1 MPAAT
6 MPAAPPNA
14 GNPTVPRG
22 RVSDGR
28 RRWRKA
34 KSGFAAAL
42 SCISALIVIAPLG
55 LVFGYLLV
63 KGAGSLNWD
72 FFTKLPAQPT
82 TDYSAMFDEPAADT
96 PAPAPGSTD
105 ANPTADT
112 PAPVAV
118 PAATPP
124 AAVVHSGVANSIV
137 GTFVL
142 IAIAAVFGV
151 PVGVL
156 GALYLSEYATVRVA
170 SSVRFG
176 ADVLNGVPSI
186 VWGIVAYALF
196 IPPGKAVIHLGYS
209 ALAAGITLGFIM
221 IPLVL
226 RTTEEV
232 LRLVPNGYREAAL
245 ALGISEWRIS
255 LLIVAKTA
263 SKGIVTGVLLAV
275 ARIAGETAPLLFT
288 ALGNEGW
295 SKGLLQPIDSLPWR
309 IFKFGSQSSDPD
321 QNRQAWAAALVL
333 IVLVLGLNLAL
344 RFLTRER
351 IVKRAVAAQVKA
363 TLATA
368 APPTAAA

>member
-1 MPAAT
+1 MAT
-6 MPAAPPNA
+6 AMLSAAPPEPA
-14 GNPTVPRG
+14 RTTAPQG
-22 RVSDGR
+22 RVSDGY

-34 KSGFAAAL
+34 KSGFAAVL
-42 SCISALIVIAPLG
+42 SCLSALIVIAPLG

-82 TDYSAMFDEPAADT
+82 TDYSAMFADDSAASPAPDASPAEAAPAAT
-96 PAPAPGSTD
+96 PAPAI
-105 ANPTADT
+105 
-112 PAPVAV
+112 
-118 PAATPP
+118 
-124 AAVVHSGVANSIV
+124 HSGIANSIV
-137 GTFVL
+137 GTFIL
-142 IAIAAVFGV
+142 IVIAALFGV

-156 GALYLSEYATVRVA
+156 GALYLSEYAGRRVA
-170 SSVRFG
+170 TTVRFG

-221 IPLVL
+221 IPLIL

-255 LLIVAKTA
+255 VMIVAKTA
-263 SKGIVTGVLLAV
+263 FKGILTGVLLAV

-309 IFKFGSQSSDPD
+309 IYKFGSQSSDPD

-351 IVKRAVAAQVKA
+351 IVKKAVAVQAA
-363 TLATA
+363 TTLATA
-368 APPTAAA
+368 

>member
-6 MPAAPPNA
+6 LSTVPAEPPSPAA
-14 GNPTVPRG
+14 PRG
-22 RVSDGR
+22 RVSDGH

-42 SCISALIVIAPLG
+42 SCVSALIVIAPLG
-55 LVFGYLLV
+55 LVFGYLLF
-63 KGAGSLNWD
+63 KGVGSLNWD

-82 TDYSAMFDEPAADT
+82 TDYSAMFADPPADGA
-96 PAPAPGSTD
+96 APAD
-105 ANPTADT
+105 
-112 PAPVAV
+112 
-118 PAATPP
+118 AATPP
-124 AAVVHSGVANSIV
+124 PEVVHSGIANSIV
-137 GTFVL
+137 GTFTLIVL
-142 IAIAAVFGV
+142 GAVFGV
-151 PVGVL
+151 PIGVL
-156 GALYLSEYATVRVA
+156 GALYLSEYAPPRVA
-170 SSVRFG
+170 TCVRFG

-186 VWGIVAYALF
+186 VWGIVAYSLF
-196 IPPGKAVIHLGYS
+196 IPPGKALIHLGYS

-221 IPLVL
+221 IPLIL

-255 LLIVAKTA
+255 LQIIAKTA
-263 SKGIVTGVLLAV
+263 FKGILTGVLLAV

-309 IFKFGSQSSDPD
+309 IYKFGSQSSDPD

-333 IVLVLGLNLAL
+333 IVLVLGLNVAL

-351 IVKRAVAAQVKA
+351 IVKKAVAAQATA
-363 TLATA
+363 TLAAA
-368 APPTAAA
+368 APTATA

>member
-1 MPAAT
+1 MAT
-6 MPAAPPNA
+6 ATLSTEP
-14 GNPTVPRG
+14 G

-42 SCISALIVIAPLG
+42 SCVSALIVIAPLG

-63 KGAGSLNWD
+63 KGAGSMNWD
-72 FFTKLPAQPT
+72 FFTKLPVQPK
-82 TDYSAMFDEPAADT
+82 TDYSAMFADDNSTGTDAAAAAAPAAI
-96 PAPAPGSTD
+96 
-105 ANPTADT
+105 
-112 PAPVAV
+112 
-118 PAATPP
+118 
-124 AAVVHSGVANSIV
+124 HSGIANSIV

-142 IAIAAVFGV
+142 IVLGSAFGV
-151 PVGVL
+151 PIGVL
-156 GALYLSEYATVRVA
+156 GAIYLSEYASARVA
-170 SSVRFG
+170 GAVRFG
-176 ADVLNGVPSI
+176 ADILNGVPSI

-196 IPPGKAVIHLGYS
+196 IPPGQSIIHLGYS

-221 IPLVL
+221 IPLIL

-255 LLIVAKTA
+255 LQIVAKTA
-263 SKGIVTGVLLAV
+263 FKGILTGVLLAV

-309 IFKFGSQSSDPD
+309 IYKFGSQSSDPD

-344 RFLTRER
+344 RFLTRDR
-351 IVKRAVAAQVKA
+351 IVKKAVAAQAAA

-368 APPTAAA
+368 APPTATA

>member
-1 MPAAT
+1 MPATADS
-6 MPAAPPNA
+6 PAVRSRASEGQA
-14 GNPTVPRG
+14 
-22 RVSDGR
+22 
-28 RRWRKA
+28 RWRKI
-34 KSGFAAAL
+34 KSGIAAAM
-42 SCISALIVIAPLG
+42 SCVSALIVIAPLG

-72 FFTKLPAQPT
+72 FFTKLPAQPQ
-82 TDYSAMFDEPAADT
+82 TDYSAMFADPPADGSAAPDAAVAAPAAE
-96 PAPAPGSTD
+96 A
-105 ANPTADT
+105 
-112 PAPVAV
+112 
-118 PAATPP
+118 
-124 AAVVHSGVANSIV
+124 VHSGVANSIV
-137 GTFVL
+137 GTFTLIVL
-142 IAIAAVFGV
+142 GAVFGV

-156 GALYLSEYATVRVA
+156 GALYLSEYASRRVA
-170 SSVRFG
+170 GAVRFG

-196 IPPGKAVIHLGYS
+196 IPPGQAAIHLGYS

-255 LLIVAKTA
+255 LQIVAKTA
-263 SKGIVTGVLLAV
+263 FKGIITGVLLAV

-295 SKGLLQPIDSLPWR
+295 AKGLLQPIDSLTWR
-309 IFKFGSQSSDPD
+309 IYKFGSQSSDPD

-351 IVKRAVAAQVKA
+351 IVKKAVQAQAAA

>member
-1 MPAAT
+1 MPDATLSAART
-6 MPAAPPNA
+6 GSGDPA
-14 GNPTVPRG
+14 VQHG
-22 RVSDGR
+22 RVTDAG

-42 SCISALIVIAPLG
+42 SCLSALIVIAPLG

-82 TDYSAMFDEPAADT
+82 TDYSAMFADAPADDGTAPAA
-96 PAPAPGSTD
+96 
-105 ANPTADT
+105 
-112 PAPVAV
+112 
-118 PAATPP
+118 AAP
-124 AAVVHSGVANSIV
+124 AAVVHSGIANSIV

-142 IAIAAVFGV
+142 IVIAAAFGV

-156 GALYLSEYATVRVA
+156 GAIYLSEYAGHRVA
-170 SSVRFG
+170 TAVRFG

-196 IPPGKAVIHLGYS
+196 IPPGKAIIHLGYS

-221 IPLVL
+221 IPLIL

-232 LRLVPNGYREAAL
+232 LRLVPGGYREAAL

-255 LLIVAKTA
+255 VQIIAKTA
-263 SKGIVTGVLLAV
+263 FKGILTGVLLAV

-309 IFKFGSQSSDPD
+309 IYKFGSQSSDPD

-333 IVLVLGLNLAL
+333 IVLVLGLNVAL

-351 IVKRAVAAQVKA
+351 IVKKAVAAQVKA
-363 TLATA
+363 TFATA
-368 APPTAAA
+368 TPPTATA